1 MTRPKAARKLAPKT
15 ATRSAVLL
23 GLCLVAALTG
33 CTAPAADA
41 PAHETSAEEQAALE
55 ELSADED
62 SSAAA
67 RDFAARLLSR
77 CVDEDPDR
85 STLVS
90 PLSTLY
96 ALALL
101 ENGAEGETLAQ
112 LEEATGIT
120 CEELTSYLSAYA
132 VLAAEGPLELANSV
146 WLRDDDGLKVS
157 DDFLEVCEQELGAQA
172 FLEPFDDGTAEAINS
187 WVSEGTH
194 GMIPSIV
201 DHVSESAMLYLVNAL
216 AFEGVWEEPY
226 EDAFVQDDTFTCE
239 DGAVKD
245 VQMMLSSEDAY
256 YESDLAT
263 GFSRPYEGGY
273 SFVALLPREGV
284 TAAEL
289 VASLD
294 GKTLD
299 ELLTPV
305 ANTVVDAHLPKFTNT
320 YDNELR
326 DELRALGVEDTF
338 DAARADLTP
347 MGAGPTGPLYVS
359 QVLHRTYIDVNEE
372 GTRAAAATAVAPA
385 DGGAAP
391 TDEPEVRE
399 VRLDRPFVYL
409 IVDDR
414 TGTPVLLGTYMGTE

>member
-1 MTRPKAARKLAPKT
+1 
-15 ATRSAVLL
+15 
-23 GLCLVAALTG
+23 
-33 CTAPAADA
+33 
-41 PAHETSAEEQAALE
+41 
-55 ELSADED
+55 
-62 SSAAA
+62 
-67 RDFAARLLSR
+67 
-77 CVDEDPDR
+77 
-85 STLVS
+85 
-90 PLSTLY
+90 
-96 ALALL
+96 
-101 ENGAEGETLAQ
+101 
-112 LEEATGIT
+112 
-120 CEELTSYLSAYA
+120 
-132 VLAAEGPLELANSV
+132 
-146 WLRDDDGLKVS
+146 
-157 DDFLEVCEQELGAQA
+157 
-172 FLEPFDDGTAEAINS
+172 
-187 WVSEGTH
+187 
-194 GMIPSIV
+194 
-201 DHVSESAMLYLVNAL
+201 MLYLVNAL

-305 ANTVVDAHLPKFTNT
+305 ANTVVDAHLPKFTTT

-326 DELRALGVEDTF
+326 DELRALGVEDAF

-347 MGAGPTGPLYVS
+347 MRAGPTGPLYVS

>member
-1 MTRPKAARKLAPKT
+1 MTRPKVASTIAPKV
-15 ATRSAVLL
+15 APRLAALL

-33 CTAPAADA
+33 CTVPAADA
-41 PAHETSAEEQAALE
+41 PAHETSAEAQAALA
-55 ELSADED
+55 ELSADAD
-62 SSAAA
+62 SSAAM
-67 RDFAARLLSR
+67 RDFAVRLLAR
-77 CVDEDPDR
+77 CMAEDPGR
-85 STLVS
+85 SALVS

-101 ENGAEGETLAQ
+101 ENGAAGETLAQ
-112 LEEATGIT
+112 LEEATGLT
-120 CEELTSYLSAYA
+120 REDLTSYLSAYA
-132 VLAAEGPLELANSV
+132 ELAAEGPLDLANSV

-157 DDFLEVCEQELGAQA
+157 DDFLETCEQELGARA
-172 FLEPFDDGTAEAINS
+172 FLEPFDDTTVEAINS

-201 DHVSESAMLYLVNAL
+201 DRVSESAMLYQVNAL

-226 EDAFVQDDTFTCE
+226 EEAFVQDDTFTCE
-239 DGAVKD
+239 DGTEKD
-245 VQMMLSSEDAY
+245 IRMMLSGEDAY
-256 YESDLAT
+256 YEGNLAT

-284 TAAEL
+284 TVEEL
-289 VASLD
+289 VTGLD
-294 GKTLD
+294 GETLD

-305 ANTVVDAHLPKFTNT
+305 ANTVVDAYLPKFTAA
-320 YDNELR
+320 YDNELK
-326 DELRALGVEDTF
+326 DELRALGVEDAF
-338 DAARADLTP
+338 DASTADLAP
-347 MGAGPTGPLYVS
+347 MGTGPTGPLYVS

-372 GTRAAAATAVAPA
+372 GTRAAAATVVAPA

-391 TDEPEVRE
+391 EDELEVRE